1 MSATTL
7 QYKDNIMN
15 LEDYTLEQR
24 ALWTPRQ
31 RQWHAAWKN
40 GSVQAGAA
48 LLESLEA
55 DDEESTGQ

>member
-1 MSATTL
+1 
-7 QYKDNIMN
+7 MN
-15 LEDYTLEQR
+15 LEDYNEEQR

-40 GSVQAGAA
+40 GSAQAGAA

-55 DDEESTGQ
+55 EHEESTGQ